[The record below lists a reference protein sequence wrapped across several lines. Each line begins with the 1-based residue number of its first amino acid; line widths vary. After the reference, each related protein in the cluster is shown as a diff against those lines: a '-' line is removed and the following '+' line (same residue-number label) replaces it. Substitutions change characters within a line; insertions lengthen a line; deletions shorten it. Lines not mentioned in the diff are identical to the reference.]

1 MEDFKQ
7 TAKESKQLSGV
18 IAKEYPDF
26 FKGVGAF
33 HDACMSSD
41 ALDGKT
47 RELIAVALSVGK
59 QCSACIVAHV
69 VAALKAGAT
78 KDEIM
83 GATFVAVLMGGGP
96 AFMYA
101 KEVRKALD
109 DFGAA

>member
-7 TAKESKQLSGV
+7 TAKESKQLSGL

-26 FKGVGAF
+26 FKGLGPF
-33 HDACMSSD
+33 HDACLSSD
-41 ALDGKT
+41 ALDEKT
-47 RELIAVALSVGK
+47 KELIAIALSVGK
-59 QCSACIVAHV
+59 QCSHCISSHV
-69 VAALKAGAT
+69 PAALKAGAT
-78 KDEIM
+78 KDEVM

-109 DFGAA
+109 DFSGE